1 MNQEELET
9 YEIKLSL
16 AKDPGN
22 AELLTLK
29 SELEDLIALT
39 RQYLGAS
46 APSGGA
52 SAPGTAA
59 TTTSVSPA
67 TRPASAAS
75 TSGPSSSRAPA
86 SAGSSSAAG
95 AAKAPPRFATG
106 DDCSCR
112 YSDGKWYPARITSI
126 SGSADRP
133 VYTVVFRGYDTP
145 EVVQA
150 GDVRALNK
158 WDAKEA
164 AEREREGEREAAGK
178 RKAGDAQLSKDELE
192 KERKRKKN
200 EKKAETQKAKQEE
213 QAGRQKSWQ
222 SFAKKGA
229 KKGIHIP
236 GVSGESMFK
245 SPEDR
250 NPNAKVGV
258 VGGGRGMTSVAQR
271 KRQTFEALGDE

>member
-1 MNQEELET
+1 M
-9 YEIKLSL
+9 
-16 AKDPGN
+16 
-22 AELLTLK
+22 
-29 SELEDLIALT
+29 
-39 RQYLGAS
+39 
-46 APSGGA
+46 
-52 SAPGTAA
+52 
-59 TTTSVSPA
+59 
-67 TRPASAAS
+67 
-75 TSGPSSSRAPA
+75 
-86 SAGSSSAAG
+86 
-95 AAKAPPRFATG
+95 
-106 DDCSCR
+106 
-112 YSDGKWYPARITSI
+112 
-126 SGSADRP
+126 
-133 VYTVVFRGYDTP
+133 FRGYDTP

-236 GVSGESMFK
+236 GVSGSSSHSHAAHDRSVRLTSVRHAGESMFK

-250 NPNAKVGV
+250 NPNAKGALPSFILTTLAACSDTPLSQLVWLAE
-258 VGGGRGMTSVAQR
+258 VA
-271 KRQTFEALGDE
+271 A